1 MITEMKLGELEMD
14 FKTWRHVFKLD
25 PAKIITDEHLD
36 QICKSGTDAI
46 LIGGSDHVTLN
57 NVLSLAERLQP
68 YKLPMVLEVS
78 TLDSVTLGFDY
89 YFIPTVLNSDNPLWI
104 KGLHHEA
111 IRKYGEMMDWEEL
124 IPEGYCILNANCK
137 AAKLTDAQTDLT
149 TEEVV
154 AYARLAEHFFRLPI
168 FYIEYSGMFGDMTV
182 VEKVKK
188 VLTETRLFY
197 GGGIDSVTTA
207 KQAAAIADTVVVG
220 NIIYE
225 NIEKAIETV
234 QAVAETADESLY

>member
-1 MITEMKLGELEMD
+1 MKLGELEMD

-36 QICKSGTDAI
+36 RICKSGTDAI

-57 NVLSLAERLQP
+57 NVLSLAKRLQS

-168 FYIEYSGMFGDMTV
+168 FYIEYSGMFGDMNV

-197 GGGIDSVTTA
+197 GGGIDSVTAA
-207 KQAAAIADTVVVG
+207 KQVAAIADTVVVG